1 MKSVFRNLITALLAS
16 TFLVRFSVADLC
28 KADEAQDA
36 VELLFYAL
44 KCAIKPSTGEVF
56 GHVELSLTIHKFTGN
71 ARQLIVEEE
80 KTWDDGTVLNRT
92 VKANF
97 AELDDRVTTIELND
111 TPTADVYIVCAN
123 NRACIDLIVRKFE
136 LIEICDLAEAKHAKL
151 AIETLIRFNRSVS
164 VEADLP
170 ASAPPSLSNK
180 ASIPKKSG
188 TNDNLFDDISDL
200 ARVPPASA
208 PPSVS
213 KKTSNSDKSAPDD
226 NLFDTQPLIGPR

>member
-1 MKSVFRNLITALLAS
+1 
-16 TFLVRFSVADLC
+16 
-28 KADEAQDA
+28 
-36 VELLFYAL
+36 LLFYAL
-44 KCAIKPSTGEVF
+44 KCAIKPSTAEVF
-56 GHVELSLTIHKFTGN
+56 GHVESSLTIHKFTGN

-123 NRACIDLIVRKFE
+123 NRACIDSIVRKFE
-136 LIEICDLAEAKHAKL
+136 LIEVCDLAEAKHAKL
-151 AIETLIRFNRSVS
+151 AIETLI
-164 VEADLP
+164 
-170 ASAPPSLSNK
+170 
-180 ASIPKKSG
+180 SG